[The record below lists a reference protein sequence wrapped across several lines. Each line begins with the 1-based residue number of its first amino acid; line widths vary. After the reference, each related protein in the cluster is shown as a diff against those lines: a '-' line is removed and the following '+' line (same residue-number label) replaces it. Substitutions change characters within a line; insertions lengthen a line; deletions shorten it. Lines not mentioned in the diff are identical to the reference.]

1 VYINGAFDPE
11 TGDCDTSLY
20 CSMSSANGTV
30 TFTDFPEGTQEVVI
44 LKEGFDEIALSMEVD
59 PGEARSVHLNA
70 LPEGFL
76 QGNLVTLL
84 TWEVGGDLDLVLS
97 VPTDDGMQCLYYDD
111 SARGNLTEAPWA
123 QLDHD
128 SKGSTAK
135 GPETMRI
142 ALNAEETGPFYD
154 GIYSAIVSTGAR
166 TLNAT
171 RPEVRLIRGTASGQA
186 IVETFMLPEDAV
198 DGATE
203 WHVFDLDGEGVAIPI
218 GDTQVNSDK
227 TMSDLPCVSEL

>member
-1 VYINGAFDPE
+1 
-11 TGDCDTSLY
+11 
-20 CSMSSANGTV
+20 
-30 TFTDFPEGTQEVVI
+30 
-44 LKEGFDEIALSMEVD
+44 
-59 PGEARSVHLNA
+59 
-70 LPEGFL
+70 
-76 QGNLVTLL
+76 
-84 TWEVGGDLDLVLS
+84 LVLS
-97 VPTDDGMQCLYYDD
+97 GPTADGTQCVYYDEE
-111 SARGNLTEAPWA
+111 SRGDLTQVPWA

-154 GIYSAIVSTGAR
+154 GTYGVVVSTGAR

-171 RPEVRLIRGTASGQA
+171 RPEVRLIRGTAGGQA
-186 IVETFMLPEDAV
+186 IVETFALPEDVV

-203 WHVFDLDGEGVAIPI
+203 WHVFDLDGEGVAMPV
-218 GDTQVNSDK
+218 GVTQVNSDK